1 MDWNKVTVDTK
12 YLPQLSALNTAKEIK
27 DYINNLLEFLKG
39 LIKRIVLAAKDI
51 AGYFY
56 P

>member
-1 MDWNKVTVDTK
+1 MDWNKVVASTE
-12 YLPQLSALNTAKEIK
+12 YLLQLSALNTAKKIK

-39 LIKRIVLAAKDI
+39 FIKKIVLAVGDI
-51 AGYFY
+51 AGYSC

>member
-12 YLPQLSALNTAKEIK
+12 YLSQLSALNTAKEIK
-27 DYINNLLEFLKG
+27 DYINNLLEFLKD
-39 LIKRIVLAAKDI
+39 LIKRIVLAAKNI
-51 AGYFY
+51 VGYSC